1 MIVLWGL
8 PSDGPL
14 AMVDAALRRAGHDPL
29 LLDQRRLLGAGVEL
43 SVDPQTAA
51 RIDLNGETFDL
62 ARCTAAYVRPADSAA
77 LSGVRHAGP
86 DSPEARHAAALD
98 WVLLNWC
105 ELTDALVVN
114 RPGASMSN
122 GSKPWQSEALRAL
135 GFAIPETIIT
145 TDPAAV
151 HAFRKRHQRIVYKSI
166 SGVRSIVGELT
177 DSQLDRLAT
186 VRWCP
191 TQFQQLVAGTDYR
204 VHVVG
209 ERVFTTQIVSDAID
223 YRYAHRQGRSAE
235 LHAVTL
241 PDEIA
246 HRCIVAT
253 RRFGLWFG
261 GVDLRLGPEG
271 RWYCFEVNTSP
282 GFSYFQHATGQPI
295 ADAVAGLLI
304 AGGGQGYV
312 GARPELVGSTA
323 TATATA
329 RRAATRPAESVAE
342 RAA

>member
-1 MIVLWGL
+1 LIVLWGL

-29 LLDQRRLLGAGVEL
+29 LLDQRALVGAGIEL
-43 SVDPQTAA
+43 SVDPQAAA
-51 RIDLNGETFDL
+51 RIEYGGETIDL
-62 ARCTAAYVRPADSAA
+62 SECTAAYVRPADSAA
-77 LSGVRHAGP
+77 LPGVRRAGP
-86 DSPEARHAAALD
+86 DSAEAHHAAALD
-98 WVLLNWC
+98 WVLLNWS

-114 RPGASMSN
+114 RPMASMSN

-135 GFAIPETIIT
+135 GFAVPETIIT
-145 TDPAAV
+145 TDPEVV
-151 HAFRKRHQRIVYKSI
+151 HAFRERHGQIVYKSI
-166 SGVRSIVGELT
+166 SGVRSIVAELT
-177 DSQLDRLAT
+177 DSRLDRLEA

-223 YRYAHRQGRSAE
+223 YRYAHRQRRSVE
-235 LHAVTL
+235 LRAAML

-246 HRCIVAT
+246 HRCIAAT

-261 GVDLRLGPEG
+261 GVDLRLDPEG

-295 ADAVAGLLI
+295 DDAVAGLLI
-304 AGGGQGYV
+304 AGAGQGFV
-312 GARPELVGSTA
+312 GARPELAGSPAASA
-323 TATATA
+323 TKPAKPLVEQ
-329 RRAATRPAESVAE
+329 AA
-342 RAA
+342 